1 MLIQSFSRITLF
13 SKHQDVVYFCKETV
27 GKKYPII
34 IEAVPSFVNLVASSL
49 IIIDS
54 EFFAEHEFFFS
65 RLQENILSK
74 IIFLLLSP
82 AKKITFNFIEKKFS
96 YIFAFPQEPQYFF
109 NFIENI
115 LSKEKDYNSSIYE
128 IQKFLNSDSAN
139 IFGYFGGSSRIM
151 QNLRSQIRQ
160 AANTN
165 YTVLLL
171 GETGS
176 GKTSAARTIHKL
188 SNRNSFSMHSI
199 NIATIVTS
207 LAESILFG
215 TQKGSFTDAENSE
228 GLFKVA
234 DKSTLF
240 LDEIGTM
247 NLNLQAKLLT
257 VLDDGFINRVGSSKR
272 EKVDIRLVCSTNSN
286 IKLLMNNQKFRPD
299 LYYRISDLII
309 SVPPLRNHKED
320 IRELCLD
327 FTKNTSIS
335 FSEEAF
341 RKLENYDWPGNIRDL
356 HQCLKRALSRC
367 SNKII
372 TPDLIDFGIFNEQ
385 CFL

>member
-199 NIATIVTS
+199 NIATIVNS

>member
-1 MLIQSFSRITLF
+1 MQSFSRITLF
-13 SKHQDVVYFCKETV
+13 SSHQDVIYFCTETV

-34 IEAVPSFVNLVASSL
+34 IEEVPSIAKLATSSL
-49 IIIDS
+49 VIIDS
-54 EFFAEHEFFFS
+54 EFFTEHEIFFTN
-65 RLQENILSK
+65 LQKNTLSK
-74 IIFLLLSP
+74 IIFLLLSTT
-82 AKKITFNFIEKKFS
+82 KKIDLKIIEKRIS
-96 YIFAFPQEPQYFF
+96 YIFSFPQEPKYFF
-109 NFIENI
+109 TFIENI
-115 LSKEKDYNSSIYE
+115 LSKKNIYNSSVYE

-188 SNRNSFSMHSI
+188 SSRKSLSMHSI
-199 NIATIVTS
+199 NIATIVNS

-215 TQKGSFTDAENSE
+215 TKKGSFTDSENSE

-257 VLDDGFINRVGSSKR
+257 VLDDGFINKVGSHKR

-327 FTKNTSIS
+327 FTKNTPVS
-335 FSEEAF
+335 FSEETF
-341 RKLENYDWPGNIRDL
+341 RKLEDYDWPGNIRDL

-372 TPDLIDFGIFNEQ
+372 TPDLIDFGLFNEQ

>member
-1 MLIQSFSRITLF
+1 MQSFSRITLF
-13 SKHQDVVYFCKETV
+13 SSHQDVIYFCTETV
-27 GKKYPII
+27 GKKYPIM
-34 IEAVPSFVNLVASSL
+34 IEEVPSITRLATSSL
-49 IIIDS
+49 VIIDS
-54 EFFAEHEFFFS
+54 EFFTEHEIFFS
-65 RLQENILSK
+65 NLQKNILSK
-74 IIFLLLSP
+74 IIFLILSTS
-82 AKKITFNFIEKKFS
+82 KKIDLKIIEKKIS
-96 YIFAFPQEPQYFF
+96 YIFAFPQEPKYFF
-109 NFIENI
+109 TLIENI
-115 LSKEKDYNSSIYE
+115 LSKKNIHNSSVYE

-139 IFGYFGGSSRIM
+139 IFGYFGGSSRII

-188 SNRNSFSMHSI
+188 SSRKSFSMHSI
-199 NIATIVTS
+199 NIATIVNS

-215 TQKGSFTDAENSE
+215 TKKGSFTDSENSE

-257 VLDDGFINRVGSSKR
+257 VLDDGFINKVGSHKR

-286 IKLLMNNQKFRPD
+286 IKLLIDNQKFRPD

-327 FTKNTSIS
+327 FTKNAPVS

-341 RKLENYDWPGNIRDL
+341 RKLEDYDWPGNIRDL
-356 HQCLKRALSRC
+356 HQCLKRALSKC

-372 TPDLIDFGIFNEQ
+372 TPDLIDFGLFNEQ
-385 CFL
+385 RFL

>member
-1 MLIQSFSRITLF
+1 MQSFSRITLF
-13 SKHQDVVYFCKETV
+13 SSHQDVIYFCTETV

-34 IEAVPSFVNLVASSL
+34 IEEVPSIAKLATSSL
-49 IIIDS
+49 VIIDS
-54 EFFAEHEFFFS
+54 EFFTEHEIFFTN
-65 RLQENILSK
+65 LQKNTLSK
-74 IIFLLLSP
+74 IIFLLLSTT
-82 AKKITFNFIEKKFS
+82 KKIDLKIIEKRIS
-96 YIFAFPQEPQYFF
+96 YIFSFPQEPKYFF
-109 NFIENI
+109 TFIENI
-115 LSKEKDYNSSIYE
+115 LSKKNIYNSSVYE

-188 SNRNSFSMHSI
+188 SSRKSLSMHSI
-199 NIATIVTS
+199 NIATIVNS

-215 TQKGSFTDAENSE
+215 TKKGSFTDSENSE

-257 VLDDGFINRVGSSKR
+257 VLDDGFINKVGSHKR

-327 FTKNTSIS
+327 FTKNTPIS
-335 FSEEAF
+335 FSEETF
-341 RKLENYDWPGNIRDL
+341 RKLEDYDWPGNIRDL

-372 TPDLIDFGIFNEQ
+372 TPDLIDFGLFNEQ

>member
-1 MLIQSFSRITLF
+1 MQSFSRITLF
-13 SKHQDVVYFCKETV
+13 SSHQDVIYFCTETV

-34 IEAVPSFVNLVASSL
+34 IEEVPSIAKLATSSL
-49 IIIDS
+49 VIIDS
-54 EFFAEHEFFFS
+54 EFFTEHEIFFTN
-65 RLQENILSK
+65 LQKNTLSK
-74 IIFLLLSP
+74 IIFLLLSTT
-82 AKKITFNFIEKKFS
+82 KKIDLKIIEKRIS
-96 YIFAFPQEPQYFF
+96 YIFSFPQEPKYFF
-109 NFIENI
+109 TFIENI
-115 LSKEKDYNSSIYE
+115 LSKKNIYNSSVYE

-188 SNRNSFSMHSI
+188 SSRKSLSMHSI
-199 NIATIVTS
+199 NIATIVNS

-215 TQKGSFTDAENSE
+215 TKKGSFTDSENSE

-257 VLDDGFINRVGSSKR
+257 VLDDGFINKVGSHKR

-327 FTKNTSIS
+327 FTKNTPVS
-335 FSEEAF
+335 FSEETF
-341 RKLENYDWPGNIRDL
+341 RKLEDYDWPGNIRDL

-372 TPDLIDFGIFNEQ
+372 TPDLIDFGLFNEQ
-385 CFL
+385 RFL

>member
-1 MLIQSFSRITLF
+1 MQSFSRITLF
-13 SKHQDVVYFCKETV
+13 SSHQDVIYFCTETV
-27 GKKYPII
+27 GKKYPIM
-34 IEAVPSFVNLVASSL
+34 IEEVPSITRLATSSL
-49 IIIDS
+49 VIIDS
-54 EFFAEHEFFFS
+54 EFFTEHEIFFS
-65 RLQENILSK
+65 NLQKNILSK
-74 IIFLLLSP
+74 IIFLILSTS
-82 AKKITFNFIEKKFS
+82 KKIDLKIIEKKIS
-96 YIFAFPQEPQYFF
+96 YIFAFPQEPKYFF
-109 NFIENI
+109 TLIENI
-115 LSKEKDYNSSIYE
+115 LSKKNIHNSSVYE

-188 SNRNSFSMHSI
+188 SSRKSFSMHSI
-199 NIATIVTS
+199 NIATIVNS

-215 TQKGSFTDAENSE
+215 TKKGSFTDSENSE

-257 VLDDGFINRVGSSKR
+257 VLDDGFINKVGSHKR

-286 IKLLMNNQKFRPD
+286 IKLLIDNQKFRPD

-327 FTKNTSIS
+327 FTKNAPVS
-335 FSEEAF
+335 FSEETF
-341 RKLENYDWPGNIRDL
+341 RKLEDYDWPGNIRDL
-356 HQCLKRALSRC
+356 HQCLKRALSKC

-372 TPDLIDFGIFNEQ
+372 TPDLIDFGLFNEQ
-385 CFL
+385 RFL

>member
-1 MLIQSFSRITLF
+1 MQSFSRITLF

-34 IEAVPSFVNLVASSL
+34 IEAVPSFVNLATSSL

-65 RLQENILSK
+65 RLQKNILSK

-82 AKKITFNFIEKKFS
+82 TKKITFNFIEKKFS

-115 LSKEKDYNSSIYE
+115 LSKEKNYNSSIYE

>member
-34 IEAVPSFVNLVASSL
+34 IEAVPSFVNLAASSL

-199 NIATIVTS
+199 NIATIVNS

>member
-1 MLIQSFSRITLF
+1 MIQSFSRITLF

-199 NIATIVTS
+199 NIATIVNS

>member
-1 MLIQSFSRITLF
+1 MIQSFSRITLF

>member
-1 MLIQSFSRITLF
+1 MQSFSRITLF
-13 SKHQDVVYFCKETV
+13 SSHQDVIYFCTETV
-27 GKKYPII
+27 GKKYPIM
-34 IEAVPSFVNLVASSL
+34 IEEVPSITRLATSSL
-49 IIIDS
+49 VIIDS
-54 EFFAEHEFFFS
+54 EFFTEHEIFFS
-65 RLQENILSK
+65 NLQKNILSK
-74 IIFLLLSP
+74 IIFLILSTS
-82 AKKITFNFIEKKFS
+82 KKIDLKIIEKKIS
-96 YIFAFPQEPQYFF
+96 YIFAFPQEPKYFF
-109 NFIENI
+109 TLIENI
-115 LSKEKDYNSSIYE
+115 LSKKNIHNSSVYE

-188 SNRNSFSMHSI
+188 SSRKSFSMHSI
-199 NIATIVTS
+199 NIATIVNS

-215 TQKGSFTDAENSE
+215 TKKGSFTDSENSE
-228 GLFKVA
+228 RLFKVA

-257 VLDDGFINRVGSSKR
+257 VLDDGFINKVGSHKR

-286 IKLLMNNQKFRPD
+286 IKLLIDNQKFRPD

-327 FTKNTSIS
+327 FTKNAPVS

-341 RKLENYDWPGNIRDL
+341 RKLEDYDWPGNIRDL
-356 HQCLKRALSRC
+356 HQCLKRALSKC

-372 TPDLIDFGIFNEQ
+372 TPDLIDFGLFNEQ
-385 CFL
+385 RFL

>member
-1 MLIQSFSRITLF
+1 MQSFSRITLF
-13 SKHQDVVYFCKETV
+13 SSHQDVIYFCTETV
-27 GKKYPII
+27 GKKYPIM
-34 IEAVPSFVNLVASSL
+34 IEEVPSITRLATSSL
-49 IIIDS
+49 VIIDS
-54 EFFAEHEFFFS
+54 EFFTEHEIFFS
-65 RLQENILSK
+65 NLQKNILSK
-74 IIFLLLSP
+74 IIFLILSTS
-82 AKKITFNFIEKKFS
+82 KKIDLKIIEKKIS
-96 YIFAFPQEPQYFF
+96 YIFAFPQEPKYFF
-109 NFIENI
+109 TLIENI
-115 LSKEKDYNSSIYE
+115 LSKKNIHNSSVYE
-128 IQKFLNSDSAN
+128 IQKILNSDSAN

-188 SNRNSFSMHSI
+188 SSRKSFSMHSI
-199 NIATIVTS
+199 NIATIVNS

-215 TQKGSFTDAENSE
+215 TKKGSFTDSENSE

-257 VLDDGFINRVGSSKR
+257 VLDDGFINKVGSHKR

-286 IKLLMNNQKFRPD
+286 IKLLIDNQKFRPD

-327 FTKNTSIS
+327 FTKNAPVS

-341 RKLENYDWPGNIRDL
+341 RKLEDYDWPGNIRDL
-356 HQCLKRALSRC
+356 HQCLKRALSKC

-372 TPDLIDFGIFNEQ
+372 TPDLIDFGLFNEQ
-385 CFL
+385 RFL

>member
-34 IEAVPSFVNLVASSL
+34 IEAVPSFVNLAASSL